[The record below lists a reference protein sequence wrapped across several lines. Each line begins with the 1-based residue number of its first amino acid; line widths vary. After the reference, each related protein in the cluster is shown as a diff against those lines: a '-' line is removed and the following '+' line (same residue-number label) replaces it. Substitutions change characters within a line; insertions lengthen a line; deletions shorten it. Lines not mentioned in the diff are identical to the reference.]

1 MNPLDRITV
10 DPAVCHGAPTVR
22 GLRYPVDMIL
32 GLLAAGM
39 ITDEILADYADIE
52 RGDVL
57 ATLEYAALAFRTR
70 SSPPP

>member
-1 MNPLDRITV
+1 
-10 DPAVCHGAPTVR
+10 
-22 GLRYPVDMIL
+22 MIL